1 MPGVDT
7 SAPAPEAPVTPADD
21 PSAPAAARPSAGAPA
36 AAPPETPP
44 SDGGS
49 APPPTRGLEGVVVAQ
64 TRISTI
70 DGAAGKLSYRGY
82 DIHDL
87 AERSTF
93 EETAFLLWEGRLPS
107 RAELAQV
114 REALRRERR
123 LPAGVEAILDATPR
137 DASPMAVLRTLVSAM
152 ALHDPTSDDI
162 SPASLRQKAVRLTA
176 QIATMLAGFQRRREG
191 KPRLEPRD
199 DLDHAGNLLYLLT
212 GRVPTPEEARILDV
226 CLVLHADHG
235 FNASTFAARVTVATL
250 SDAYSGVTSALGTLK
265 GPLHGGANEAVM
277 RMLLEIDGS
286 GADPEAAV
294 RERLARRE
302 KISGFGHRVYK
313 TEDPRATHLRRFS
326 RELGEARGD
335 TRWYDLS
342 QRIEALMRE
351 EKGLYSNVD
360 FYSATT
366 YYQLGIPPD
375 LFTPVFAVS
384 RITGWTAHILEQ
396 LGDNRLI
403 RPRSEYVG
411 ARGLEYVPMEAR
423 PGT

>member
-7 SAPAPEAPVTPADD
+7 SAPAPEAPVSPDDSPAQTAQ
-21 PSAPAAARPSAGAPA
+21 PGAAPAGATTEPRPAGDGAP
-36 AAPPETPP
+36 
-44 SDGGS
+44 S
-49 APPPTRGLEGVVVAQ
+49 TRGLEGVVVAQ

-70 DGAAGKLSYRGY
+70 DGVAGKLSYRGY

-87 AERSTF
+87 AERSSF
-93 EETAFLLWEGRLPS
+93 EETAFLLWEGRLPA
-107 RAELAQV
+107 RAELAEL

-137 DASPMAVLRTLVSAM
+137 DAAPMAVLRTLVSAL
-152 ALHDPTSDDI
+152 ALHDPSADDI
-162 SPASLRQKAVRLTA
+162 SPGSLRGKAVRLTA

-277 RMLLEIDGS
+277 RMLLEIDER
-286 GADPEAAV
+286 GAEPEAAV
-294 RERLARRE
+294 RERLERRE

-342 QRIEALMRE
+342 QRIERLMRE

-366 YYQLGIPPD
+366 YHQLGIPPD

-411 ARGLEYVPMEAR
+411 ARNLDYVPLEAR
-423 PGT
+423 PAG

>member
-1 MPGVDT
+1 MSPDDSPAQTAQPGA
-7 SAPAPEAPVTPADD
+7 APAGATTEPRPAGD
-21 PSAPAAARPSAGAPA
+21 GAP
-36 AAPPETPP
+36 
-44 SDGGS
+44 S
-49 APPPTRGLEGVVVAQ
+49 TRGLEGVVVAQ

-70 DGAAGKLSYRGY
+70 DGVAGKLSYRGY

-87 AERSTF
+87 AERSSF

-107 RAELAQV
+107 RAELAEL

-137 DASPMAVLRTLVSAM
+137 DAAPMAVLRTLVSAL
-152 ALHDPTSDDI
+152 ALHDPSADDI
-162 SPASLRQKAVRLTA
+162 SPGSLRGKAVRLTA

-277 RMLLEIDGS
+277 RMLLEIDER
-286 GADPEAAV
+286 GAEPEAAV
-294 RERLARRE
+294 RERLERRE

-342 QRIEALMRE
+342 QRIERLMRE

-366 YYQLGIPPD
+366 YHQLGIPPD

-411 ARGLEYVPMEAR
+411 ARNLDYVPLEAR
-423 PGT
+423 PAG

>member
-7 SAPAPEAPVTPADD
+7 SAPAPPAPEAPVTPPND
-21 PSAPAAARPSAGAPA
+21 PAVPARTDSPDAPQAGDGQGAAA
-36 AAPPETPP
+36 
-44 SDGGS
+44 
-49 APPPTRGLEGVVVAQ
+49 PTRGLEGVVVAQ

-107 RAELAQV
+107 RAELGRL
-114 REALRRERR
+114 REALHGERR
-123 LPAGVEAILDATPR
+123 LPVGVEAILDATPR
-137 DASPMAVLRTLVSAM
+137 DASPMAVLRTLVSAL
-152 ALHDPTSDDI
+152 ALHDPAADDI
-162 SPASLRQKAVRLTA
+162 SPAPLRQKAVRLTA

-191 KPRLEPRD
+191 KPRVDPRD

-265 GPLHGGANEAVM
+265 GPLHGGANQAVM
-277 RMLLEIDGS
+277 QMLLDIDAS
-286 GADPEAAV
+286 GAEPEAAV

-335 TRWYDLS
+335 TRWYDMS
-342 QRIEALMRE
+342 QRIEALMRD

-411 ARGLEYVPMEAR
+411 ARELEYVPLESRPAR
-423 PGT
+423 

>member
-7 SAPAPEAPVTPADD
+7 SAPAPEAPVSPDDSPAQTAQ
-21 PSAPAAARPSAGAPA
+21 PGAAPAGATTEPRPAGDGAP
-36 AAPPETPP
+36 
-44 SDGGS
+44 S
-49 APPPTRGLEGVVVAQ
+49 TRGLEGVVVAQ

-70 DGAAGKLSYRGY
+70 DGVAGKLSYRGY

-87 AERSTF
+87 AERSSF

-107 RAELAQV
+107 RAELAEL

-137 DASPMAVLRTLVSAM
+137 DAAPMAVLRTLVSAL
-152 ALHDPTSDDI
+152 ALHDPSADDI
-162 SPASLRQKAVRLTA
+162 SPGSLRGKAVRLTA

-277 RMLLEIDGS
+277 RMLLEIDER
-286 GADPEAAV
+286 GAEPEAAV
-294 RERLARRE
+294 RERLERRE

-342 QRIEALMRE
+342 QRIERLMRE

-366 YYQLGIPPD
+366 YHQLGIPPD

-411 ARGLEYVPMEAR
+411 ARNLDYVPLEAR
-423 PGT
+423 PAG